1 MFKTKTFDFRQI
13 RTLFKLILKYD
24 KSLLFFMIVDSIF
37 SALGSFP
44 MIIFPK
50 YIIDGFMNGKS
61 YQYVLYLSVAMII
74 ISMFIAIIDMILSK
88 HLVFLKQRMEFTIN
102 SEIDKKCME
111 MDYFVWDDP
120 KTRDMA
126 DYAARVCNSNNL
138 VSLLENVKGLFSN
151 MMIFVGVIA
160 IVITTN
166 AILIWVSL
174 IVLVVH
180 SVVSSQN
187 RKRQRQYME
196 DVQPYLRRIGYMAY
210 LSWDTEQRKDI
221 LAYSAVDFFRAKIDT
236 FRQSILT
243 YFKSRQKRELRCSLV
258 ILVAN
263 NLFTFLAYTILGY
276 QIVVLRTITVGSFSM
291 YLNALNTFN
300 SASKGIATSIIDIA
314 SQSKYLSRF
323 VEFMDLKSTFRTGT
337 KVLSEVVE
345 VNPRISFENVSFK
358 YPGQETYALKNI
370 NINITPTKSIAIVG
384 ENGAGKSTFVK
395 LLMRLYDP
403 TEGRILLN
411 GVDIKEIDY
420 DEYMGLFATV
430 FQDFK
435 LFAFSIRENLSLG
448 AEKFPNEI
456 NKMEEI
462 LQEVGFGD
470 KLKTL
475 KNGVETS
482 LSRNFDPEGLDLS
495 GGERQK
501 LAIARAKYKDAPI
514 LVLDEPTAALDPVAE
529 HEMYIKFFDLV
540 KGKTSIYISH
550 RLASTQFCDE
560 ILVFD
565 NGQIVEQGNFKQLL
579 ELGGKYT
586 ELYNLQAQYY
596 TTNT

>member
-1 MFKTKTFDFRQI
+1 
-13 RTLFKLILKYD
+13 
-24 KSLLFFMIVDSIF
+24 
-37 SALGSFP
+37 
-44 MIIFPK
+44 
-50 YIIDGFMNGKS
+50 
-61 YQYVLYLSVAMII
+61 
-74 ISMFIAIIDMILSK
+74 
-88 HLVFLKQRMEFTIN
+88 
-102 SEIDKKCME
+102 
-111 MDYFVWDDP
+111 
-120 KTRDMA
+120 
-126 DYAARVCNSNNL
+126 
-138 VSLLENVKGLFSN
+138 
-151 MMIFVGVIA
+151 
-160 IVITTN
+160 
-166 AILIWVSL
+166 
-174 IVLVVH
+174 
-180 SVVSSQN
+180 
-187 RKRQRQYME
+187 
-196 DVQPYLRRIGYMAY
+196 
-210 LSWDTEQRKDI
+210 
-221 LAYSAVDFFRAKIDT
+221 
-236 FRQSILT
+236 
-243 YFKSRQKRELRCSLV
+243 
-258 ILVAN
+258 
-263 NLFTFLAYTILGY
+263 
-276 QIVVLRTITVGSFSM
+276 
-291 YLNALNTFN
+291 
-300 SASKGIATSIIDIA
+300 
-314 SQSKYLSRF
+314 
-323 VEFMDLKSTFRTGT
+323 
-337 KVLSEVVE
+337 
-345 VNPRISFENVSFK
+345 
-358 YPGQETYALKNI
+358 
-370 NINITPTKSIAIVG
+370 
-384 ENGAGKSTFVK
+384 
-395 LLMRLYDP
+395 
-403 TEGRILLN
+403 
-411 GVDIKEIDY
+411 
-420 DEYMGLFATV
+420 MGLFATV

>member
-1 MFKTKTFDFRQI
+1 
-13 RTLFKLILKYD
+13 
-24 KSLLFFMIVDSIF
+24 
-37 SALGSFP
+37 

-74 ISMFIAIIDMILSK
+74 ISMFIAIIEMILSK

-102 SEIDKKCME
+102 SEIGKKCME
-111 MDYFVWDDP
+111 IDYFVWDDP

-126 DYAARVCNSNNL
+126 DYAARVSNSNNL

-174 IVLVVH
+174 LVLVVH

-187 RKRQRQYME
+187 RKSQRQYME
-196 DVQPYLRRIGYMAY
+196 DVQPYLRRIDYMSY

-243 YFKSRQKRELRCSLV
+243 YFKSRQKRELSGSLV

-263 NLFTFLAYTILGY
+263 NLFSFLAYTILGY

>member
-1 MFKTKTFDFRQI
+1 MFKKKSFDFQQI
-13 RTLFKLILKYD
+13 LPLFKLILKYD
-24 KSLLFFMIVDSIF
+24 KSLLFFMFVDAIF
-37 SALGSFP
+37 SALSPFP

-50 YIIDGFMNGKS
+50 FIIDGFMNRKS
-61 YQYVLYLSVAMII
+61 YRHVLYLSVAMIL
-74 ISMFIAIIDMILSK
+74 ISMFISIIEMILSR
-88 HLVFLKQRMEFTIN
+88 HLGFLKQRMEFTIN
-102 SEIDKKCME
+102 AEIGKKCME
-111 MDYFVWDDP
+111 IDYFVWNNP
-120 KTRDMA
+120 ETQDMA
-126 DYAARVCNSNNL
+126 DHAARVSNSNNL

-151 MMIFVGVIA
+151 IIIFVGVIA

-166 AILIWVSL
+166 AILLWVSL
-174 IVLVVH
+174 LVLVVH
-180 SVVSSQN
+180 SVISSRN
-187 RKRQRQYME
+187 RKSQRQYME
-196 DVQPYLRRIGYMAY
+196 DAQPYLRRIDYMSY
-210 LSWDTEQRKDI
+210 ISWDTEQRKDI
-221 LAYSAVDFFRAKIDT
+221 VAYSAADFFRAKIDA
-236 FRQSILT
+236 FCQSILT
-243 YFKSRQKRELRCSLV
+243 YFKSQQKRELKGSLL

-276 QIVVLRTITVGSFSM
+276 QIVVLGTITVGSFSM

-314 SQSKYLSRF
+314 SQSKYLSKF

-345 VNPRISFENVSFK
+345 AAPEISFENVSFK

-370 NINITPTKSIAIVG
+370 NINIVSTKSTAIVG

-435 LFAFSIRENLSLG
+435 LFAFTIRENLSLG
-448 AEKFPNEI
+448 TENSPDDI
-456 NKMEEI
+456 NKMKKI

-482 LSRNFDPEGLDLS
+482 LSRNFDPEGLELS

-529 HEMYIKFFDLV
+529 HEMYTRFFDLV
-540 KGKTSIYISH
+540 KDKTSIYISH

-565 NGQIVEQGNFKQLL
+565 NGQIVEQGNCEQLL
-579 ELGGKYT
+579 EMDGKYT

-596 TTNT
+596 TANT